1 MPPRSTLRADLLA
14 AARDALARDGYG
26 ALSVRGLARTL
37 GVSPGAIYYHVD
49 GQAGIYQAVV
59 ADGLGA
65 IRDAVRAAY
74 ESTAEPAARVRAM
87 ARAYC
92 AYGLDHPH
100 SYYVV
105 MMLREDG
112 QPDVTEAQREPGR
125 EVVAMA
131 ALALGAMVADGAA
144 PVPAAPELL
153 ALEAWAVLHGAVS
166 LVVADR
172 ISTAYPGFDPT
183 VLTEAAVG
191 RVLQM
196 VGGPPPA
203 EGGR

>member
-1 MPPRSTLRADLLA
+1 MPARSTLRADLLA

-37 GVSPGAIYYHVD
+37 GVSPGAIYHHVD

-59 ADGLGA
+59 EDGLRA
-65 IRDAVRAAY
+65 IRDAVRVAFEAD
-74 ESTAEPAARVRAM
+74 AEPAERVRAM

-92 AYGLDHPH
+92 AYGLEHPH

-105 MMLREDG
+105 MMLREEG

-125 EVVAMA
+125 EVVAMS
-131 ALALGAMVADGAA
+131 ALALGAMVAGGEA
-144 PVPAAPELL
+144 PVPPDPELL

-166 LVVADR
+166 LVVSRR
-172 ISTAYPGFDPT
+172 IATAYPDFDPT

-196 VGGPPPA
+196 VGA
-203 EGGR
+203 